1 MDRQKRPY
9 LQIEVVET
17 EPIHFH
23 EELELLFLLE
33 GRVSIEAGCDKW
45 QIEKED
51 ILMINSGIRHSLHA
65 LREGSIICKLM
76 IPHQFIG
83 SYINNSFYL
92 IWCNSVS
99 DKADDYGKIRKMLK
113 ELARHCLIKKDFDF
127 YYQGKIY
134 QLLSCLIEEY
144 LITNEDIRYHDR
156 ISKEDERISQILS
169 YIQENYNK
177 EISLKDL
184 AKKLYLTDA
193 YLSRFIKKVLG
204 RNFWEY
210 LNSVKLHYVVE
221 DLLYSTKSITRIAM
235 DNGFAN
241 MATFNKSFRN
251 MYHMTPSEYK
261 ASSGPK
267 KQKEW
272 KIKQE
277 KEKRLLQE
285 LEDFLNE
292 PAELAGQEGIEKY
305 NVEIDA
311 NQKREYPRPWKKL
324 LNAGSLEMLRD
335 HRIRS
340 DLLRVNSALKITHVR
355 FWNVLCDSTGLGMYK
370 SDNLQDYDWGILNE
384 CLDFL
389 LQNHMKP
396 VFHMGYK
403 KGRSGEGGYTY
414 VDQNFSFQSLWEIEK
429 VFELLLRHM
438 IMRYGREEVDTWCF
452 ELWYPNIYYS
462 LPKFLEI
469 DRAFAYTAEIYKTI
483 RRMLPEV
490 NIGLAEFSLLTDS
503 NRLYERM
510 AAFEKRGIIPNF
522 VSCVSYPYKVVQKGN
537 VVVREWQFK
546 DEFILEEIKNL
557 KHIMNQVGWG
567 HLPIWMTEYNFTL
580 LNGNPLNDSRF
591 KGAWILKSMADV
603 AEHVEV
609 VGHWQLSDLCA
620 LPADADH
627 NRLLYGGKGL
637 ITKDGINKPSY
648 FALYFLSLLKPF
660 LVDKG
665 KHYMLTVD
673 KQGAYAMVV
682 FNMKLLGA
690 AAYMK
695 PEEEITT
702 YDMEHIFENEKPVQM
717 QLHLN
722 GIKPGK
728 YRIKSL
734 IIDSKHG
741 GIQDWL
747 NKNKQIEVLKGNE
760 IWHLQQ
766 MCMPDMQI
774 YIKSVDQI
782 LDIDITLGANDFM
795 FYEIERVN

>member
-1 MDRQKRPY
+1 MDRQKIPY
-9 LQIEVVET
+9 IQIEVVET
-17 EPIHFH
+17 ESAHFH
-23 EELELLFLLE
+23 GELELLFLLE
-33 GRVSIEAGCDKW
+33 GRVSIEAGCDRWEMK
-45 QIEKED
+45 KED
-51 ILMINSGIRHSLHA
+51 ILMINSGIRHSLYP
-65 LREGSIICKLM
+65 LREDSILCKLM

-83 SYINNSFYL
+83 RYINTPFYL

-99 DKADDYGKIRKMLK
+99 DEAADYGKIRKMLK
-113 ELARHCLIKKDFDF
+113 EITRHCLIKKELDF

-134 QLLSCLIEEY
+134 QLLSCLIEEH
-144 LITNEDIRYHDR
+144 LITSEDIRYQER

-169 YIQENYNK
+169 YIQENYNRD
-177 EISLKDL
+177 ISLKDL

-210 LNSVKLHYVVE
+210 LNSVKLHYVAE
-221 DLLYSTKSITRIAM
+221 DLLYSSKSITRIAM

-251 MYHMTPSEYK
+251 TYHMTPSEYK
-261 ASSGPK
+261 ALAGPQ
-267 KQKEW
+267 KQKEQ
-272 KIKQE
+272 KIRQE

-285 LEDFLNE
+285 LGEYLNE
-292 PAELAGQEGIEKY
+292 PAKSAEQEEIETY
-305 NVEIDA
+305 HVEIAAD
-311 NQKREYPRPWKKL
+311 QRKEYPRPWKKL
-324 LNAGSLEMLRD
+324 LNVGSLEMLRD

-340 DLLRVNSALKITHVR
+340 DLLRVNSALKISHVR
-355 FWNVLCDSTGLGMYK
+355 FWNVLCDSAGLGMYK
-370 SDNLQDYDWGILNE
+370 TDNPQDYDWSILNE

-403 KGRSGEGGYTY
+403 TGRPGEGGYTY
-414 VDQNFSFQSLWEIEK
+414 VDQNFSYQSLWEIEK
-429 VFELLLRHM
+429 VFELMLRHLV
-438 IMRYGREEVDTWCF
+438 MRYGREEVDTWCF
-452 ELWYPNIYYS
+452 ELWYPNIYYK
-462 LPKFLEI
+462 LPQFMDI
-469 DRAFAYTAEIYKTI
+469 DRAFAYTAELYKTI

-490 NIGLAEFSLLTDS
+490 SIGLAEFSLLTESDK
-503 NRLYERM
+503 LYERM
-510 AAFEKRGIIPNF
+510 TAYEKRGIIPNF
-522 VSCVSYPYKVVQKGN
+522 VSCVSYPYKVMEKEN
-537 VVVREWQFK
+537 ELVREWQFK
-546 DEFILEEIKNL
+546 DEFMLDEIKNL
-557 KHIMNQVGWG
+557 KKIMNQVGWG
-567 HLPIWMTEYNFTL
+567 HLSIWMTEYNFTF

-603 AEHVEV
+603 AEYVEV
-609 VGHWQLSDLCA
+609 AGHWQLSDLCS

-627 NRLLYGGKGL
+627 NQLLYGGKGM

-660 LVDKG
+660 LVEKG
-665 KHYMLTVD
+665 KHYLLTVD
-673 KQGAYAMVV
+673 KQGTYAMVV

-690 AAYMK
+690 TAYMK
-695 PEEEITT
+695 PENEVTSE
-702 YDMEHIFENEKPVQM
+702 DMEHIFENEKAVQM
-717 QLHLN
+717 QLRLN
-722 GIKPGK
+722 GIRPGK

-747 NKNKQIEVLKGNE
+747 NMNNQVNVLKGNE

-766 MCMPDMQI
+766 MCMPDMHI
-774 YIKSVDQI
+774 YINFVDQT
-782 LDIDITLGANDFM
+782 LELDITLGANDFM